1 MGKKCLIINPLS
13 TSSNRA
19 LKKTQHLLLGAYTV
33 DITISPATLGHFE
46 SPKQPNG
53 VGTQRVIG
61 TFRVFN
67 LLEKGWYSPAGALQL
82 PPHGASRAQKLTAAP
97 PSVIF

>member
-1 MGKKCLIINPLS
+1 M
-13 TSSNRA
+13 
-19 LKKTQHLLLGAYTV
+19 

-67 LLEKGWYSPAGALQL
+67 LLESGCYSPAGALRL
-82 PPHGASRAQKLTAAP
+82 PHMALRASERALRAHKLTAAP
-97 PSVIF
+97 PSVISKKYQKLSFFYSKKAPIPAKN